1 MLLAFINRVE
11 FTGLRRC
18 KGRGYNRKTGCG
30 LVKAPCFVGS
40 CSPRPRPSLVTQARV
55 QSDTRVGR
63 ILRIPVIGTL
73 HERQLLFPVLVGLVV
88 LGVLLQGA
96 LKPDR
101 SVEASSDDELSLPL
115 LPSPVPRRPDLEKTP
130 LTYFDDYW
138 GQLRERVEGGVL
150 LVGPEATPAVVVMPG
165 LALSSAAAGESVLAE
180 LERLRWVPDAS
191 DADGEEDSSAEQA
204 TSSDV
209 AGERL
214 AAEDEVTL
222 EAETNPTVRPH
233 GLIAVD
239 RDRGV
244 SLFEVDTERTEA
256 MRLIPPAA
264 VPSGSYVGAVSRD
277 DSGRAAITPG
287 HLVAAHAEF
296 QPDGAPSLVLSMPL
310 SGRGVTAVVD
320 LDGSLVGVA
329 VDRSDTGDAPL
340 LWSSSVV
347 RRVVNELQERPPCRP
362 LVVSSLGA
370 EVLDLLG
377 LEGGLLIEQVR
388 QDAFFPEPSLRS
400 GDVLLEWDGEPVVT
414 PEEFDGSLDTLEAG
428 ALVRYRVL
436 RDRRRLN
443 GGTILPGPDCQPLID
458 PPLQLT
464 RYGLALRW
472 TDPTETNGDRGW
484 RVAATAVGSVAA
496 NAGVE
501 LHDVVLAVDG
511 RAVEGAD
518 DRAIFERLE
527 RRGGSTV
534 LTVERDDHVRMLALI
549 PGE

>member
-1 MLLAFINRVE
+1 M
-11 FTGLRRC
+11 
-18 KGRGYNRKTGCG
+18 
-30 LVKAPCFVGS
+30 
-40 CSPRPRPSLVTQARV
+40 
-55 QSDTRVGR
+55 GR

-73 HERQLLFPVLVGLVV
+73 HERQLLFPVLVVLVV

-115 LPSPVPRRPDLEKTP
+115 LPPPVPRRPDLEKTP

-180 LERLRWVPDAS
+180 LERLRWIPDAS
-191 DADGEEDSSAEQA
+191 DSDSEEDSSAEQA

-214 AAEDEVTL
+214 AGEGEVSP
-222 EAETNPTVRPH
+222 EAETNPAVRPH

-287 HLVAAHAEF
+287 HLVAAHAEV
-296 QPDGAPSLVLSMPL
+296 QPGGAPSLVLSMPL

-320 LDGSLVGVA
+320 LDGALIGVA

-362 LVVSSLGA
+362 VVVSSLGA

-388 QDAFFPEPSLRS
+388 QEAFFPEPSLRS

-414 PEEFDGSLDTLEAG
+414 PEAFDGSLDTLEAG

-443 GGTILPGPDCQPLID
+443 GGTILPGPDCQPLSD

-464 RYGLALRW
+464 RYGFALRW

-484 RVAATAVGSVAA
+484 RVAATAVGSVAES
-496 NAGVE
+496 AGVE

-527 RRGGSTV
+527 RTGGSTV

>member
-1 MLLAFINRVE
+1 MRQYE
-11 FTGLRRC
+11 
-18 KGRGYNRKTGCG
+18 GRGYNQKQGVEWRKHPVSQVRAVPGRGT
-30 LVKAPCFVGS
+30 
-40 CSPRPRPSLVTQARV
+40 RPSLVASARV

-73 HERQLLFPVLVGLVV
+73 HQRQLLFPVLVALVV

-101 SVEASSDDELSLPL
+101 PVEASSEDESSLSL
-115 LPSPVPRRPDLEKTP
+115 LPPPVPRRPDLEKTP

-138 GQLRERVEGGVL
+138 AQLRERVEGGVL
-150 LVGPEATPAVVVMPG
+150 LVGPDATPAVVVMPG

-180 LERLRWVPDAS
+180 LERQRWTPDATGS
-191 DADGEEDSSAEQA
+191 DAEEDGSAGQA
-204 TSSDV
+204 PSTDV

-214 AAEDEVTL
+214 AGEDAVPLDEEPNL
-222 EAETNPTVRPH
+222 AVRPH

-244 SLFEVDTERTEA
+244 SLFEVDTERTMA
-256 MRLIPPAA
+256 LRLVPPAA

-287 HLVAAHAEF
+287 HLVAAHAEV
-296 QPDGAPSLVLSMPL
+296 QPGGAPSLVLSMPL

-320 LDGSLVGVA
+320 LDGALVGVA
-329 VDRSDTGDAPL
+329 VDRSGTGDAPL

-347 RRVVNELQERPPCRP
+347 RRVVNELQQQPRCRP
-362 LVVSSLGA
+362 VVVSSLDA

-377 LEGGLLIEQVR
+377 LDGGLLVERVR
-388 QDAFFPEPSLRS
+388 QDAFSPEPSLRS

-414 PEEFDGSLDTLEAG
+414 PEEFDGTLDTLEVG

-436 RDRRRLN
+436 RGRRRVN
-443 GGTILPGPDCQPLID
+443 GGTILPGPDCQPLTD

-472 TDPTETNGDRGW
+472 LDPAETNGDRGW
-484 RVAATAVGSVAA
+484 SVAATAAGGVAE

-511 RAVEGAD
+511 RAVEGTDA
-518 DRAIFERLE
+518 RNVFERLE

-534 LTVERDDHVRMLALI
+534 LTVQRDDHVRMLALI

>member
-1 MLLAFINRVE
+1 MVALANGVE

-18 KGRGYNRKTGCG
+18 KGRGYNRKTGRG
-30 LVKAPCFVGS
+30 LAKAPCFVGS
-40 CSPRPRPSLVTQARV
+40 CRPRSWPSLVTRARV

-63 ILRIPVIGTL
+63 ILRIPVIGAL
-73 HERQLLFPVLVGLVV
+73 HERQLLFPVLVVFVV

-101 SVEASSDDELSLPL
+101 PVEASSEDESSVSL
-115 LPSPVPRRPDLEKTP
+115 LPPPVPRRPDLEKTP

-138 GQLRERVEGGVL
+138 GQLRERVEGGIL

-180 LERLRWVPDAS
+180 IERRRWIPDPS
-191 DADGEEDSSAEQA
+191 DPAEEEDGSAEQA
-204 TSSDV
+204 TSTDV

-214 AAEDEVTL
+214 AGGDEVPL
-222 EAETNPTVRPH
+222 DAETNPAVRPH
-233 GLIAVD
+233 GLITVD

-244 SLFEVDTERTEA
+244 SLFEVDTEQTEP

-287 HLVAAHAEF
+287 HLVAAHAEV
-296 QPDGAPSLVLSMPL
+296 QPGGAPSLVLSMPL

-320 LDGSLVGVA
+320 LDGALVGVA
-329 VDRSDTGDAPL
+329 VDRSATGDAPL

-347 RRVVNELQERPPCRP
+347 RRVVSELQERLPCRP
-362 LVVSSLGA
+362 VVVSSLDV

-377 LEGGLLIEQVR
+377 LEGGLLIERVR
-388 QDAFFPEPSLRS
+388 EDAFFPEPSLRS
-400 GDVLLEWDGEPVVT
+400 GDVLLEWNGEPVVT
-414 PEEFDGSLDTLEAG
+414 PEEFDGSLGTLEAG
-428 ALVRYRVL
+428 TLVRYVVL
-436 RDRRRLN
+436 RGRRRLN
-443 GGTILPGPDCQPLID
+443 GGTILPGSDCQPLTD

-472 TDPTETNGDRGW
+472 LDPAETDGDRGW
-484 RVAATAVGSVAA
+484 SVAATAAGGVAES
-496 NAGVE
+496 AGIE

-511 RAVEGAD
+511 RAVEGTDA
-518 DRAIFERLE
+518 RNMFERLE
-527 RRGGSTV
+527 RRGGSTI
-534 LTVERDDHVRMLALI
+534 LTVQRDDHVRMLALI